1 MNKLFF
7 DIETLP
13 AAKEVHVVLQ
23 EIYDKR
29 KNDGKKVKE
38 FIEFVEDTSFDGAF
52 GRICCIS
59 YGINDDTLK
68 TICGEEKEML
78 IEFWK
83 IAKNIDLFVGF
94 NIIDFDMRFILQR
107 SVIWGVKPTKEL
119 SFARYRSFPM
129 FDLMYEWSKWNTQD
143 KISLDTL
150 AKALGLPSSKG
161 GTIEGKDVAKAYEE
175 GRIKEICYYCEKDV
189 ELTRKIYKKVAFED
203 SPEEDIPF

>member
-1 MNKLFF
+1 MIKLFF

-83 IAKNIDLFVGF
+83 IAKNIDLFDGF

-161 GTIEGKDVAKAYEE
+161 
-175 GRIKEICYYCEKDV
+175 
-189 ELTRKIYKKVAFED
+189 
-203 SPEEDIPF
+203 